1 MKFKVHGS
9 SCFIDVE
16 EGKERQ
22 SLSAAHE
29 KCKSQTPPLHLSL
42 QSPWPHMYLLCWEW
56 AQGKLGPERTRG
68 PRLCPTGS
76 KPESS
81 QSSFPLRGK
90 HLLLTLQ
97 VLPQQGQAL
106 QWKSASP
113 AHWTEE
119 KIVAKVHVYHS
130 QMHLLQMWRDPWCPC
145 GTGMLPV
152 SSNKSATS
160 MCCGPWCSAQR
171 PQRLQ
176 FPFPNKR
183 EVFPK
188 HLL

>member
-16 EGKERQ
+16 GGKQRQ
-22 SLSAAHE
+22 SLSVAHE

-42 QSPWPHMYLLCWEW
+42 QSLWAHTYLLCWER
-56 AQGKLGPERTRG
+56 AQGKLGAERARG
-68 PRLCPTGS
+68 PRLCPTAS

-90 HLLLTLQ
+90 HLLLILQ
-97 VLPQQGQAL
+97 VLPQQGQTL

-113 AHWTEE
+113 AHWTEV
-119 KIVAKVHVYHS
+119 KIVAKVHVFHS
-130 QMHLLQMWRDPWCPC
+130 QMDLLQMWRDPWCPC

-160 MCCGPWCSAQR
+160 MCCGPWFSDPRDSSSPFQTRGKCSQSTCSR
-171 PQRLQ
+171 
-176 FPFPNKR
+176 
-183 EVFPK
+183 
-188 HLL
+188 